1 MAHLNLIVCVPHQ
14 NKNKTKLWLGV
25 TSVGLNIY
33 DERDK
38 LTPKT
43 TFQWNE
49 IRHVSFDDKKFTIRL
64 VDAKVSNFIFYSQDL
79 HINKMVRRAV
89 VTTEIC
95 ICIFTMFMFPYSYYT
110 CIVCFADS

>member
-1 MAHLNLIVCVPHQ
+1 
-14 NKNKTKLWLGV
+14 LWLGV

-79 HINKMVRRAV
+79 HINKMVLEILSKSNRFYIISSVPCRFSTCARA
-89 VTTEIC
+89 TTIC
-95 ICIFTMFMFPYSYYT
+95 T
-110 CIVCFADS
+110 CEDASQTPWRSSR